1 MWTDRQTNVQKVGGT
16 IRKRDV
22 TYLMSP
28 VAILHTRHTTVII
41 VIIIIIIIIIIKDR
55 NRAEKLKI
63 TISENKCRNSSKN
76 LIFLGI
82 VDNKK

>member
-41 VIIIIIIIIIIKDR
+41 VIITIIIIIIKDR